1 MVGHF
6 GEVHDETDPAVRQRV
21 TETLGTDIYA
31 GHNNS
36 NGASLVQPV
45 YGPPN
50 KVVKVTE
57 RDIAAVAK
65 TSRTLDDW
73 YAG

>member
-6 GEVHDETDPAVRQRV
+6 DVIHDELDPAVRQKV
-21 TETLGTDIYA
+21 TEVLGCDVYDNA
-31 GHNNS
+31 
-36 NGASLVQPV
+36 NGALPV

-50 KVVKVTE
+50 KVVKITQQ
-57 RDIAAVAK
+57 DIRAVNK